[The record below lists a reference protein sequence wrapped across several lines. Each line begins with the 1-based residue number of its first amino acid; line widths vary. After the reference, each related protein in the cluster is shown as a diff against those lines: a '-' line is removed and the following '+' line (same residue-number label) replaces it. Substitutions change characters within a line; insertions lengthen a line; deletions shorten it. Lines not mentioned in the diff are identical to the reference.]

1 MRRFFVPADSVHGD
15 RCAIEGSDARHL
27 AQTLR
32 AVPGYEFEAT
42 DGRGNSLR
50 LVAVSVSPARVEC
63 KILEAVPV
71 HERRVSVAL
80 FQSVPRQFKMDD
92 IVRSCVELG
101 VDLLVPLLTERSE
114 PRYDRET
121 VRAKTDRWNR
131 VAAET
136 VKRVGRTTILKIE
149 TLKKVE
155 EVPVLLRS
163 GSLKILLWELERER
177 SLKSLLRQSKDARA
191 VDLVVGAEGGFGSEE
206 VEIFKGMGFTP
217 ASLGERVL
225 TVETAVLTTL
235 ANVYYELDSD

>member
-1 MRRFFVPADSVHGD
+1 MRRFFVPADSVRGD
-15 RCAIEGSDARHL
+15 NCTIEGSDARHL

-32 AVPGYEFEAT
+32 APPGYEFEAT

-50 LVAVSVSPARVEC
+50 LVAVSVSPARIEC

-71 HERRVSVAL
+71 PERSVSVAL

-92 IVRSCVELG
+92 VVRSCVELG

-114 PRYDRET
+114 PRYDPKPAS
-121 VRAKTDRWNR
+121 AKADRWNR
-131 VAAET
+131 VAQET
-136 VKRVGRTTILKIE
+136 AKRVGRTTTMKIE
-149 TLKKVE
+149 TLRKAGDM
-155 EVPVLLRS
+155 PGLLRP
-163 GSLKILLWELERER
+163 GSTKILLWELDRER
-177 SLKSLLRQSKDARA
+177 SLKAVLRAAKGPRA
-191 VDLVVGAEGGFGSEE
+191 VDLLIGAEGGFGSDE
-206 VEIFKGMGFTP
+206 VGTFEGMGFTA